1 MFTHTLHRTG
11 DAVCLHLTGE
21 LDVSDRARLRDA
33 VIAASTAQPAVLRVD
48 VAGVEFIDCAAV
60 ATLLGLRAAA
70 AAAGTCLVLTH
81 QHGVVRQVLQ
91 LLDLVDVFS
100 EQLTGHAA
108 AILTGC
114 RDAQP
119 TVL

>member
-1 MFTHTLHRTG
+1 MFMHTAHRAG
-11 DAVCLHLTGE
+11 DAVCLHVAGE
-21 LDVSDRARLRDA
+21 L
-33 VIAASTAQPAVLRVD
+33 
-48 VAGVEFIDCAAV
+48 IDCAAV